1 MAPSMSSVN
10 GLQEENNMSSVNI
23 ARPDAPA
30 YDELVPSRYALK
42 VGDIDVMVISDG
54 VLPIPAVTI
63 ATNAA
68 TADLAAWLRDMFLPP
83 EMLDWPLNVA
93 VVRSGGRTI
102 LIDSGLGTEFPDFPR
117 AGQLAMRLDAAGID
131 PASVTD
137 VVLTHLHMDH
147 IGGLLVDGLRGR
159 LRPDLR
165 VHLAAAEAE
174 FWEAPDF
181 SRTVM
186 PPPVPD
192 VLRTTASRFL
202 DVYRSQLQPFET
214 EYEVAPGV
222 MICRT
227 GGHTPGHSIVRLESG
242 EDRLT
247 FAGDAV
253 FQAGFDKPEWYNG
266 FEHDPEES
274 ARVRIRL
281 LKELAASGEQ
291 LVATHLPFPSVCH
304 VAVAG
309 NAFRFVPAVW
319 DY

>member
-1 MAPSMSSVN
+1 
-10 GLQEENNMSSVNI
+10 
-23 ARPDAPA
+23 
-30 YDELVPSRYALK
+30 
-42 VGDIDVMVISDG
+42 
-54 VLPIPAVTI
+54 
-63 ATNAA
+63 
-68 TADLAAWLRDMFLPP
+68 MFLPP
-83 EMLDWPLNVA
+83 DVLDWPLNVA

-117 AGQLAMRLDAAGID
+117 AGQLAIRLDAAGID

-181 SRTVM
+181 SRTAM
-186 PPPVPD
+186 PAPVPD
-192 VLRTTASRFL
+192 VLRSTASRFL
-202 DVYRSQLQPFET
+202 DVYRSKLQPFET

-222 MICRT
+222 MTCRT

-242 EDRLT
+242 GDRLT

-253 FQAGFDKPEWYNG
+253 FQPGFDNPEWHNG
-266 FEHDPEES
+266 FEHDPEEA
-274 ARVRIRL
+274 ARVRVRL
-281 LKELAASGEQ
+281 LRELAASGES
-291 LVATHLPFPSVCH
+291 LVATHLSFPSVCR

-309 NAFRFVPAVW
+309 DGFRVVPAVW

>member
-1 MAPSMSSVN
+1 MI
-10 GLQEENNMSSVNI
+10 QTNI
-23 ARPDAPA
+23 ARPDARGQ
-30 YDELVPSRYALK
+30 DESVPSRYALK

-54 VLPIPAVTI
+54 VLPISPATL
-63 ATNAA
+63 ATNASEA
-68 TADLAAWLRDMFLPP
+68 ELSAWLKNMFLSP
-83 EMLDWPLNVA
+83 EVIDYPLNVA
-93 VVRSGGRTI
+93 VVRSGGRTV
-102 LIDSGLGTEFPDFPR
+102 LIDSGLGTEFPGFPR

-137 VVLTHLHMDH
+137 VLLTHLHMDH
-147 IGGLLVDGLRGR
+147 IGGLLVEGLRGR

-165 VHLAAAEAE
+165 VHLATAEAE

-181 SRTVM
+181 SRTAM
-186 PPPVPD
+186 PAPVPE

-202 DVYRSQLQPFET
+202 EVFRGQLRPFET

-222 MICRT
+222 RICRT

-242 EDRLT
+242 GERLT

-253 FQAGFDKPEWYNG
+253 FQCGFDNPEWHNG

-281 LKELAASGEQ
+281 LTEMAASGEQ
-291 LVATHLPFPSVCH
+291 LIATHLPFPSLCR

>member
-1 MAPSMSSVN
+1 MSLDSTPHLVT
-10 GLQEENNMSSVNI
+10 
-23 ARPDAPA
+23 PA
-30 YDELVPSRYALK
+30 HDELVPSRYTVR

-54 VLPIPAVTI
+54 VLPIPAVTM
-63 ATNAA
+63 ATNVAS
-68 TADLAAWLRDMFLPP
+68 TDLAAWLSDMFLPP
-83 EMLDWPLNVA
+83 DMLDWPLNVA
-93 VVRSGGRTI
+93 VVRSGDQTI

-174 FWEAPDF
+174 FWVAPDF

-186 PPPVPD
+186 PAPVPD
-192 VLRTTASRFL
+192 VLRSTATKFL
-202 DVYRSQLQPFET
+202 EVYRNQLRPFES

-227 GGHTPGHSIVRLESG
+227 GGHTPGHSIVRLESRG
-242 EDRLT
+242 RRLT

-253 FQAGFDKPEWYNG
+253 FQPGFDNPEWQNG

-274 ARVRIRL
+274 TRVRIRL

-309 NAFRFVPAVW
+309 DAFRFVPAVW

>member
-1 MAPSMSSVN
+1 MSLDTTSQIIKPR
-10 GLQEENNMSSVNI
+10 L
-23 ARPDAPA
+23 
-30 YDELVPSRYALK
+30 DELVPSRYALR

-54 VLPIPAVTI
+54 VLPITTVTM

-68 TADLAAWLRDMFLPP
+68 SADLSAWLKVMYLPQ
-83 EMLDWPLNVA
+83 EMIDWPLNVA
-93 VVRSGGRTI
+93 VVRSGGKTI

-147 IGGLLVDGLRGR
+147 IGGLIV
-159 LRPDLR
+159 
-165 VHLAAAEAE
+165 
-174 FWEAPDF
+174 
-181 SRTVM
+181 
-186 PPPVPD
+186 
-192 VLRTTASRFL
+192 
-202 DVYRSQLQPFET
+202 
-214 EYEVAPGV
+214 
-222 MICRT
+222 RT

-242 EDRLT
+242 GERLT

-253 FQAGFDKPEWYNG
+253 FQPGFDNPEWYNG
-266 FEHDPEES
+266 FEHDPKES
-274 ARVRIRL
+274 ARVRVRL
-281 LKELAASGEQ
+281 LTELAASGEQ

-309 NAFRFVPAVW
+309 EGFRMVPAVW

>member
-1 MAPSMSSVN
+1 MS
-10 GLQEENNMSSVNI
+10 QVNI
-23 ARPDAPA
+23 ARPDAPG

-54 VLPIPAVTI
+54 VLPIPAVTM

-68 TADLAAWLRDMFLPP
+68 TADLAAWLSDMFLPP

-102 LIDSGLGTEFPDFPR
+102 LIDSGLGTEFPGFPR
-117 AGQLAMRLDAAGID
+117 AGQLAMRLHAAGID

-147 IGGLLVDGLRGR
+147 IGGLLVDGLRGQ

-186 PPPVPD
+186 PAPVPE

-202 DVYRSQLQPFET
+202 DMYRSQLRPFEA

-242 EDRLT
+242 GDRLT

-253 FQAGFDKPEWYNG
+253 FQCGFDKPEWHNG

-291 LVATHLPFPSVCH
+291 LVATHLPFPSICN

>member
-1 MAPSMSSVN
+1 MSLV
-10 GLQEENNMSSVNI
+10 
-23 ARPDAPA
+23 
-30 YDELVPSRYALK
+30 DELVPSRYAVQ
-42 VGDIDVMVISDG
+42 VGDVEVMVISDG
-54 VLPIPAVTI
+54 VLPITASTM
-63 ATNAA
+63 ATNVAP
-68 TADLAAWLRDMFLPP
+68 ADLSAWLKDMYLPP
-83 EMLDWPLNVA
+83 EITDWPLNVA
-93 VVRSGGRTI
+93 VVRSGDKVI
-102 LIDSGLGTEFPDFPR
+102 LVDSGLGSEFPGFPR
-117 AGQLAMRLDAAGID
+117 AGQLAMRLDAAGVD

-159 LRPDLR
+159 LRTDLR
-165 VHLAAAEAE
+165 VHLAAAEAD

-186 PPPVPD
+186 PAPIPD
-192 VLRTTASRFL
+192 VLRRTATQFL
-202 DVYRSQLQPFET
+202 DVYRSQLRTFET

-222 MICRT
+222 LLRRT
-227 GGHTPGHSIVRLESG
+227 GGHTPGHCVVRLDSQG
-242 EDRLT
+242 EALT

-253 FQAGFDKPEWYNG
+253 FQPGFDNPQWQNG

-274 ARVRIRL
+274 TRVRIRL
-281 LKELAASGEQ
+281 LGELAASGEA

-309 NAFRFVPAVW
+309 NGFKMIPATW

>member
-1 MAPSMSSVN
+1 MSLDTTSQITKRR
-10 GLQEENNMSSVNI
+10 L
-23 ARPDAPA
+23 
-30 YDELVPSRYALK
+30 DELVPSRYALR

-54 VLPIPAVTI
+54 VLPITTVTM

-68 TADLAAWLRDMFLPP
+68 SADLSAWLKDMYLPQ
-83 EMLDWPLNVA
+83 EMIDWPLNVA
-93 VVRSGGRTI
+93 VVRSGGKTI

-147 IGGLLVDGLRGR
+147 IGGLLVDGLRNQ
-159 LRPDLR
+159 LRQDLR
-165 VHLAAAEAE
+165 VHLASAEAE

-186 PPPVPD
+186 PGPIPD
-192 VLRTTASRFL
+192 VLRRTAAQFL
-202 DVYRSQLQPFET
+202 DVYRSPLRPFET

-222 MICRT
+222 LIVRT

-242 EDRLT
+242 GERLT

-253 FQAGFDKPEWYNG
+253 FQPGFDNPEWYNG

-274 ARVRIRL
+274 ARVRVRL

-309 NAFRFVPAVW
+309 DGFRMVPAVW

>member
-1 MAPSMSSVN
+1 MSLVDISH
-10 GLQEENNMSSVNI
+10 
-23 ARPDAPA
+23 PDGRQL
-30 YDELVPSRYALK
+30 DELVPSRYALR
-42 VGDIDVMVISDG
+42 VGDIDVLVISDG
-54 VLPIPAVTI
+54 VLPITAVTV

-68 TADLAAWLRDMFLPP
+68 PADLSAWLKDMYLPP
-83 EMLDWPLNVA
+83 EVLDWPLNVA
-93 VVRSGGRTI
+93 VVRSGGQTV

-117 AGQLAMRLDAAGID
+117 AGQLAMRLQAAGIS
-131 PASVTD
+131 PSSVTD

-147 IGGLLVDGLRGR
+147 IGGLLVDGLRNQ

-165 VHLAAAEAE
+165 VHLASAEAE
-174 FWEAPDF
+174 FWAAPDF

-186 PPPVPD
+186 PSPIPD
-192 VLRTTASRFL
+192 VLRRTATQFL
-202 DVYRSQLQPFET
+202 DVYRGQLRTFET

-222 MICRT
+222 TMVRT
-227 GGHTPGHSIVRLESG
+227 GGHTPGHSIVRIESG
-242 EDRLT
+242 GEALT

-253 FQAGFDKPEWYNG
+253 FQPGFDNPEWQNG

-281 LKELAASGEQ
+281 LTELAASGEQ

-304 VAVAG
+304 VAVTSDG
-309 NAFRFVPAVW
+309 FRMVPAVW

>member
-1 MAPSMSSVN
+1 MS
-10 GLQEENNMSSVNI
+10 QVNI
-23 ARPDAPA
+23 ARPDAPG

-42 VGDIDVMVISDG
+42 VGDIDVMMISDG
-54 VLPIPAVTI
+54 VLPISPTTM

-68 TADLAAWLRDMFLPP
+68 TADLSAWLSDMFLSP
-83 EMLDWPLNVA
+83 EVLDWPLNVA

-102 LIDSGLGTEFPDFPR
+102 LVDSGLGTEFPGFPR

-181 SRTVM
+181 SRTAM
-186 PPPVPD
+186 PTPVPD

-214 EYEVAPGV
+214 DYEVAPGV
-222 MICRT
+222 MIRRT

-242 EDRLT
+242 GDRLT

-253 FQAGFDKPEWYNG
+253 FQCGFDKPEWHNG
-266 FEHDPEES
+266 FDHDPEES